1 MMNSEIYNI
10 IKIVLIVA
18 AALPFI
24 MESVIRIISARY
36 KKISANLGKTENRVF
51 RAIRL
56 RYTNSSKLGI
66 CVQDTHSYVI
76 RCLCG
81 KGGPLGRLLTVDRLC
96 CLISCICLISG
107 IAMGLYGHMRLA
119 LSLSGTVAAFYIF
132 RQFCA
137 LDYNTNIVLSLTED
151 YLENTLYHRLNSLD
165 APVRKQASV
174 KASASESH
182 TEPTA
187 KETGTT
193 ESDSKDEKAQCA
205 QAEKDNKKTLLDS
218 IDISELLLKNDNADI
233 IEYVLQ
239 EYLA

>member
-1 MMNSEIYNI
+1 MNAEIYNI
-10 IKIVLIVA
+10 LKIVLIVA
-18 AALPFI
+18 VALLFFI
-24 MESVIRIISARY
+24 ESIIWIITARY

-107 IAMGLYGHMRLA
+107 IAIGLYGHMRLA

-137 LDYNTNIVLSLTED
+137 LDYNTTIVLSLTED
-151 YLENTLYHRLNSLD
+151 YLENTLSHRISPAD
-165 APVRKQASV
+165 SAARKQVVANASV
-174 KASASESH
+174 SL
-182 TEPTA
+182 PQ
-187 KETGTT
+187 T
-193 ESDSKDEKAQCA
+193 ESR
-205 QAEKDNKKTLLDS
+205 AEKDDTSEEAFEGKNVDDTPAGRDAKKTLLDS
-218 IDISELLLKNDNADI
+218 IDISDLLLKNDNADI

>member
-1 MMNSEIYNI
+1 MNAEIYNI
-10 IKIVLIVA
+10 LKIVLIVA
-18 AALPFI
+18 ATLPFLI
-24 MESVIRIISARY
+24 ESVIRIISAKY
-36 KKISANLGKTENRVF
+36 KKISANLGKTENQVF
-51 RAIRL
+51 RAIKL

-66 CVQDTHSYVI
+66 SVQDTHSYVI

-81 KGGPLGRLLTVDRLC
+81 KGGPLGRILTADRLC

-137 LDYNTNIVLSLTED
+137 IDYNTNIILSLTED
-151 YLENTLYHRLNSLD
+151 YLENTLSHRLNSLD

-174 KASASESH
+174 KVSASESQ
-182 TEPTA
+182 TDTTV
-187 KETGTT
+187 KEAGTT
-193 ESDSKDEKAQCA
+193 EADSEDNKTQCA
-205 QAEKDNKKTLLDS
+205 PAERDDKKTLLDS
-218 IDISELLLKNDNADI
+218 IDISDLLLKNDNADI